1 MTVTGVNGSGETARS
16 GARALSLL
24 ASPLNGTILQKL
36 AGGSKRLV
44 DLRRETGS
52 PAQTT
57 LRAHLRELEAARS
70 IEKRRRDRFPGVL
83 EYELTASGKEL
94 LFVVAAVEQWLR
106 DSPAGPLDFGGTD
119 GKAAIKSLIEAWSS
133 TMLRA
138 LSARPLSLTELD
150 RIITGLSYPSLERR
164 LGAMRLTGQV
174 EACSGNGK
182 GTPYAPT
189 PWLRRGIAPLAAA
202 AQWERRHLP
211 EDSVPIARID
221 VEAALLL
228 VLPLLDLPDDLAG
241 SCRLGVEMSDG
252 RDRHLVGAMAR
263 VDDGRLGDCSVRL
276 DRDADAWVTGPTNAW
291 LRGVIEEDTDGL
303 ELGGDQRLARAVVDG
318 LHVVLFGE
326 AAKAVAT
333 QAA

>member
-1 MTVTGVNGSGETARS
+1 MTATGVNGSGETARS
-16 GARALSLL
+16 GACALSLL
-24 ASPLNGTILQKL
+24 ASPLNGTVLRKL

-57 LRAHLRELEAARS
+57 LRAHLKELDGAGA

-83 EYELTASGKEL
+83 EYELTPAGTEL
-94 LFVVAAVEQWLR
+94 LFVVEAVDQWLHEA
-106 DSPAGPLDFGGTD
+106 PIGPLDFASNE

-138 LSARPLSLTELD
+138 LAARPLSLTELD
-150 RIITGLSYPSLERR
+150 RIIAGLSYPSLERR

-189 PWLRRGIAPLAAA
+189 AWLRRGIAPLAAA

-211 EDSVPIARID
+211 DDSAPVGRID
-221 VEAALLL
+221 VEAGFLL
-228 VLPLLDLPDDLAG
+228 VLPLLDLPEDLVG

-252 RDRHLVGAMAR
+252 KERRLVGAMAQIE
-263 VDDGRLGDCSVRL
+263 DGRLANCSVRL
-276 DRDADAWVTGPTNAW
+276 DKDADAWVTGPTSAW
-291 LRGVIEEDTDGL
+291 LCAVIGADTDGL
-303 ELGGDQRLARAVVDG
+303 ELSGDQRLARALVEG
-318 LHVVLFGE
+318 LHVVLFG
-326 AAKAVAT
+326 ASAAVAEH
-333 QAA
+333 AA

>member
-1 MTVTGVNGSGETARS
+1 MTATGVNGNGETTRS
-16 GARALSLL
+16 GARALLL
-24 ASPLNGTILQKL
+24 LVSPLNGTILQKL
-36 AGGSKRLV
+36 SDGSKRLV

-57 LRAHLRELEAARS
+57 LRAHLRELEAARA

-83 EYELTASGKEL
+83 EYELTASGTEL

-106 DSPAGPLDFGGTD
+106 EAPNGPLDFGGTD
-119 GKAAIKSLIEAWSS
+119 GKAAIKSLIESWSS

-138 LSARPLSLTELD
+138 LAARPLSLTELD
-150 RIITGLSYPSLERR
+150 RIIANLSYPSLERR

-189 PWLRRGIAPLAAA
+189 AWLRRGIAPLAAA

-211 EDSVPIARID
+211 EDSVAITRID

-228 VLPLLDLPDDLAG
+228 VLPLLELPCDLTG

-252 RDRHLVGAMAR
+252 NGRRLVGAMAQIE
-263 VDDGRLGDCSVRL
+263 DGELASCSVRL
-276 DRDADAWVTGPTNAW
+276 DREADAWVTGPTSAW

-303 ELGGDQRLARAVVDG
+303 ELGGDQRLARALVEG
-318 LHVVLFGE
+318 LHVALFGD
-326 AAKAVAT
+326 AAMPVAT

>member
-1 MTVTGVNGSGETARS
+1 LTATGVNGNGETARS

-24 ASPLNGTILQKL
+24 VSPLNGTVLQKL
-36 AGGSKRLV
+36 ADSSKRLV

-57 LRAHLRELEAARS
+57 LRAHLRELEAARA

-83 EYELTASGKEL
+83 EYELTASGEEL
-94 LFVVAAVEQWLR
+94 LFVIAAVEQWLCEAP
-106 DSPAGPLDFGGTD
+106 SGPLDFGGTD

-138 LSARPLSLTELD
+138 LAARPLSLTELD
-150 RIITGLSYPSLERR
+150 RIIAGLSYPSLERR

-182 GTPYAPT
+182 GTPYAPSA
-189 PWLRRGIAPLAAA
+189 WLRRGIAPVAAA

-211 EDSVPIARID
+211 EDSAPIARID

-228 VLPLLDLPDDLAG
+228 VLPLLDLPGDLAG
-241 SCRLGVEMSDG
+241 SCRLGVEMTDG
-252 RDRHLVGAMAR
+252 RARRLVGAMASIE
-263 VDDGRLGDCSVRL
+263 DGQLDGCSVRL
-276 DRDADAWVTGPTNAW
+276 DRDADAWVTGPTSAW
-291 LRGVIEEDTDGL
+291 LRGVIDEDTGGL
-303 ELGGDQRLARAVVDG
+303 ELGGDQQLARAVVEG
-318 LHVVLFGE
+318 LHVVLFGD
-326 AAKAVAT
+326 APQPVAT

>member
-1 MTVTGVNGSGETARS
+1 MTATGVNGDGETARS

-24 ASPLNGTILQKL
+24 ASPLNGTVLQKL
-36 AGGSKRLV
+36 AGGPKRLV

-57 LRAHLRELEAARS
+57 LRAHLRELEAAGA

-83 EYELTASGKEL
+83 EYELTGSGKDL
-94 LFVVAAVEQWLR
+94 LFVVAAVEHWLR
-106 DSPAGPLDFGGTD
+106 EAPGGQLDFGGTE

-138 LSARPLSLTELD
+138 LAARPLSLTELD
-150 RIITGLSYPSLERR
+150 RIIAGLSYPSLERR

-174 EACSGNGK
+174 EACDGNGK

-189 PWLRRGIAPLAAA
+189 AWLRRGIAPLAAA

-228 VLPLLDLPDDLAG
+228 VLPLLDLPGDLTG

-252 RDRHLVGAMAR
+252 KDRRLVGAMAH
-263 VDDGRLGDCSVRL
+263 VDGGQLDGCSVRL
-276 DRDADAWVTGPTNAW
+276 DRDADAWVTGPTSAW

-303 ELGGDQRLARAVVDG
+303 ELGGDQRLARALVEG
-318 LHVVLFGE
+318 LHGALFGSSAE
-326 AAKAVAT
+326 ALAT
-333 QAA
+333 HAA

>member
-1 MTVTGVNGSGETARS
+1 MTATGVNGNGETARS

-24 ASPLNGTILQKL
+24 VSPLNGTVLQKL
-36 AGGSKRLV
+36 ADGSKRLV

-57 LRAHLRELEAARS
+57 LRAHLRELEAARA

-83 EYELTASGKEL
+83 EYELTASGKDL
-94 LFVVAAVEQWLR
+94 LFVVAAVEQWLTEAP
-106 DSPAGPLDFGGTD
+106 SGPLDFGGTD

-138 LSARPLSLTELD
+138 LAARPLSLTELD
-150 RIITGLSYPSLERR
+150 RIITSLSYPSLERR

-174 EACSGNGK
+174 EACEADGK

-189 PWLRRGIAPLAAA
+189 AWLRRGIAPLAAA

-211 EDSVPIARID
+211 TDSVAITRID

-228 VLPLLDLPDDLAG
+228 VLPLLDLPGDVTG

-252 RDRHLVGAMAR
+252 RGRRLVGAMAHIE
-263 VDDGRLGDCSVRL
+263 DGELDGCSVRL

-303 ELGGDQRLARAVVDG
+303 ELGGDQRLARALVEG
-318 LHVVLFGE
+318 LHLVLFGD
-326 AAKAVAT
+326 AARPVVEN
-333 QAA
+333 AA